1 MERDTFS
8 KEMDLNRKAYTY
20 IKIHEAKCRSMV
32 ETIWPL
38 MPKGERN
45 RIDTVV
51 EINYTKLLK
60 TGDAWYFLNAAITLT
75 QKQHPEAMW
84 VELRLYLD
92 SR

>member
-8 KEMDLNRKAYTY
+8 KEMDLNRKACTY
-20 IKIHEAKCRSMV
+20 MKIHEAKCRSAV

-38 MPKGERN
+38 MTKGERN
-45 RIDTVV
+45 RIDIVV

-60 TGDAWYFLNAAITLT
+60 IGDAWCFLNAAIILI
-75 QKQHPEAMW
+75 QKQHPEVMG
-84 VELRLYLD
+84 VELGLYLD